1 MNFQK
6 RLQCLKRPLWCCCSL
21 TLCASFCCLQYYWL
35 FVLSRGLVGIGESS
49 YSSISPTII
58 GDLFTNNSRTTML
71 SIFYLAIP
79 LGRWDALIIIPVSSH
94 MKKMQPWFRLQESRP
109 PLL

>member
-1 MNFQK
+1 MF
-6 RLQCLKRPLWCCCSL
+6 LPVLAHEFHWALESSWCLTGALSVSL
-21 TLCASFCCLQYYWL
+21 SLSPQYYWL

-79 LGRWDALIIIPVSSH
+79 LGR
-94 MKKMQPWFRLQESRP
+94 
-109 PLL
+109 

>member
-1 MNFQK
+1 M
-6 RLQCLKRPLWCCCSL
+6 
-21 TLCASFCCLQYYWL
+21 
-35 FVLSRGLVGIGESS
+35 GIGESS

-79 LGRWDALIIIPVSSH
+79 LGRWDSLTIIPLSPP
-94 MKKMQPWFRLQESRP
+94 MEIMQPWFRLQECRL
-109 PLL
+109 PLLWG

>member
-1 MNFQK
+1 M
-6 RLQCLKRPLWCCCSL
+6 
-21 TLCASFCCLQYYWL
+21 
-35 FVLSRGLVGIGESS
+35 LSRGLVGIGESS

-79 LGRWDALIIIPVSSH
+79 LGRWDVLSTLQGNDRYSE
-94 MKKMQPWFRLQESRP
+94 RLRRAP
-109 PLL
+109 RRKRTLKAARVKLDRG

>member
-1 MNFQK
+1 MNFK
-6 RLQCLKRPLWCCCSL
+6 NCHLTRWIRPDLTTFLESDGSFVCFFSL
-21 TLCASFCCLQYYWL
+21 RLQYYWL

-79 LGRWDALIIIPVSSH
+79 LGRWDFQTPSPSC
-94 MKKMQPWFRLQESRP
+94 
-109 PLL
+109 

>member
-1 MNFQK
+1 M
-6 RLQCLKRPLWCCCSL
+6 
-21 TLCASFCCLQYYWL
+21 
-35 FVLSRGLVGIGESS
+35 LSRGLVGIGESS

-79 LGRWDALIIIPVSSH
+79 LGRWDVLS
-94 MKKMQPWFRLQESRP
+94 MLQGNDRKRHLKVARGRQERG
-109 PLL
+109 